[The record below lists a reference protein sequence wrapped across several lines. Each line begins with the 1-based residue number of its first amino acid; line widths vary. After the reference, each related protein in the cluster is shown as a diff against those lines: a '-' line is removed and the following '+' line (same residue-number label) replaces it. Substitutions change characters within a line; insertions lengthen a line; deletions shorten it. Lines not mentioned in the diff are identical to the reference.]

1 MRGKKVAVEIKTR
14 VIEESLKPRCV
25 ITKLA
30 EKYGISPETVYGWR
44 SSYNRMALAST
55 VSFDKKNGSDSVG
68 KFIELSVSKPKQL
81 LTLQEAS
88 LKFDNLSLVMQGQ
101 IKSSTLL
108 SIVKI
113 LEESC

>member
-1 MRGKKVAVEIKTR
+1 MRGKKVAAEIKTR
-14 VIEESLKPRCV
+14 VIEESLKPGCV

-30 EKYGISPETVYGWR
+30 EKYGLSPESVYGWR
-44 SSYNRMALAST
+44 SSYNRSLLANS
-55 VSFDKKNGSDSVG
+55 VVLDKTKVAASVG
-68 KFIELSVSKPKQL
+68 QFIELSVSRPKQL
-81 LTLQEAS
+81 LILQEAS

-101 IKSSTLL
+101 IKSRVLL

>member
-1 MRGKKVAVEIKTR
+1 
-14 VIEESLKPRCV
+14 
-25 ITKLA
+25 
-30 EKYGISPETVYGWR
+30 
-44 SSYNRMALAST
+44 MALAST
-55 VSFDKKNGSDSVG
+55 VSFDKENGSDSVG
-68 KFIELSVSKPKQL
+68 QFIELSVSKPKQL

>member
-1 MRGKKVAVEIKTR
+1 MRGKKVAAEIKTR
-14 VIEESLKPRCV
+14 VIEESLKPGCV

-30 EKYGISPETVYGWR
+30 EKYGLSPESVYGWR
-44 SSYNRMALAST
+44 SSYNRSLLANS
-55 VSFDKKNGSDSVG
+55 VVLDKTKAASVG
-68 KFIELSVSKPKQL
+68 QFIELSVSRPKQL
-81 LTLQEAS
+81 LILQEAS

-101 IKSSTLL
+101 IKSRVLL

>member
-68 KFIELSVSKPKQL
+68 QLCRFLKTAQNCLPKMLSCNEWPGMSGL
-81 LTLQEAS
+81 
-88 LKFDNLSLVMQGQ
+88 
-101 IKSSTLL
+101 
-108 SIVKI
+108 
-113 LEESC
+113 